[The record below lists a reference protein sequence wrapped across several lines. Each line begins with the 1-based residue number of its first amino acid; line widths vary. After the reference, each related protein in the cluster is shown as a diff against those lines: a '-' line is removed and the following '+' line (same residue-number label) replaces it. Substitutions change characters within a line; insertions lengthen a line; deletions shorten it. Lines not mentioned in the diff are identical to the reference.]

1 MSEAVP
7 TKSYARI
14 DVKLPLP
21 DLIEVQLRSFERL
34 KRDGLGDLFHE
45 ISPIESYNKG
55 MKLYFPSRT
64 PEAEEW
70 ELTYW
75 FDEPKHTVEECAERD
90 LTYAS
95 PLYVSVLLAGPDV
108 PEPMKQDIFLG
119 LIDEFAD
126 RLERRISEAIEQET
140 SGIRRVD
147 AALTAC
153 LDVFGS
159 YRKLAKI
166 FLVQAVGL
174 GTAFEEKQW
183 EIHDRF
189 VAIVQQHLDEAVQEG
204 DIPPQNTEIAAYAW
218 MGALNEVVI
227 RWIHTGEPDL
237 EQALPDLRVFL
248 LRSVGVPEG
257 RIADDV

>member
-1 MSEAVP
+1 MTRDTDTRNRILEAAIKVFS
-7 TKSYARI
+7 TKGYHETRVDEIVEAAGTSKGGVY
-14 DVKLPLP
+14 
-21 DLIEVQLRSFERL
+21 
-34 KRDGLGDLFHE
+34 FH
-45 ISPIESYNKG
+45 
-55 MKLYFPSRT
+55 FPS
-64 PEAEEW
+64 
-70 ELTYW
+70 
-75 FDEPKHTVEECAERD
+75 
-90 LTYAS
+90 
-95 PLYVSVLLAGPDV
+95 
-108 PEPMKQDIFLG
+108 KQDIFLG